1 MSKQCIVA
9 DDSSV
14 IRKVA
19 RRILEGLN
27 FEVLEVE
34 DGKQALDA
42 CRNRMP
48 EAVLLDWSMPE
59 MDGYQFLEQLRRVE
73 SGPKPKIV
81 FCVTENDVAQI
92 ARAIHLGADEFVMK
106 PFDRKIL
113 TDKFVQV
120 GLI

>member
-1 MSKQCIVA
+1 MSKTCIVA

-27 FEVLEVE
+27 FDVTEAE
-34 DGKQALDA
+34 DGKQVFDA
-42 CRNRMP
+42 CLDRMP
-48 EAVLLDWSMPE
+48 DAILLDWSMPE
-59 MDGYQFLEQLRRVE
+59 MDGYQVLEQLRRIE
-73 SGPKPKIV
+73 GGPKPKIV

-106 PFDRKIL
+106 PFDKKIL